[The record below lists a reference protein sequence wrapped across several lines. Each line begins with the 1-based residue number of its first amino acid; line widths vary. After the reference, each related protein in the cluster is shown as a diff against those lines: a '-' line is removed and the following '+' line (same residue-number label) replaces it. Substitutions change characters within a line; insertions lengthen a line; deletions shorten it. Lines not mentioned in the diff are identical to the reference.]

1 MCHRELIFSS
11 PDQIHKHQNKQ
22 LPTSLAENR
31 QLPMFVIK
39 VLGALVFTCSD
50 RRQDPLGGT

>member
-1 MCHRELIFSS
+1 MHAQVSESI
-11 PDQIHKHQNKQ
+11 KK

-31 QLPMFVIK
+31 QLPMSVIK
-39 VLGALVFTCSD
+39 VLGALLFTCSD

>member
-1 MCHRELIFSS
+1 MHAQVSESI
-11 PDQIHKHQNKQ
+11 KK

-39 VLGALVFTCSD
+39 VLRALVFTCSD
-50 RRQDPLGGT
+50 RHQDPLGGT